1 MIRNNIKIFFRNLF
15 RNPVFSLINILSL
28 TIGIACSILIILY
41 VKYELSFD
49 NFHQH
54 KSQVYR
60 VAMRMKT
67 QENEDVTANTTAAV
81 GPTMVQDFAGIEK
94 TVRLR
99 SPQNGFFNIG
109 EKKSYETGIIYADST
124 FFEVFSFK
132 LLTGDPKDVLTRP
145 YSLVISEETA
155 KKIFGEKN
163 PVGQSVKL
171 NNKEDL
177 IITGVVA
184 KPPSNSHIQF
194 SNLISFTSLYEDSR
208 LHMDWDGGWQYCTY
222 IKLMEQYPIVDLKSK
237 MDDFMYKY
245 INKKYEQY
253 GASLNP
259 VFQPLKSIYLHS
271 NLSGEIGPVGNPSNI
286 YIFSSISIFILIIA
300 CINFMNLTTAL
311 STRRAKEVGIRKVTG
326 ARRFILIRQFL
337 TESIL
342 LSSIGLIIALIIIE
356 IILPYFNNLISKDL
370 HIYQLSNWQIII
382 GFPLI
387 IFFVGILA
395 GSYPAGYLSA
405 FKPTQIIQGILTT
418 GKGKSNI
425 RNILVLLQF
434 IISIAL
440 IICTSSIYNQLNY
453 IKKKDLGFDNNHIIL
468 LPLVGDEAKEKFE
481 IILTEL
487 KALPDIINTS
497 VSSDYPGHGFTSNG
511 YIPEGYEKPVMINVI
526 DVDYDFLNT
535 MGLEI
540 SEGRNFS
547 RKYVTDRNAYL
558 VNETFVKKMNWKE
571 PLGKKISRGGDHEV
585 IGVVEDFHF
594 ATLHEEIA
602 PLIFTMKP
610 YLGFDYIIVKIR
622 KEGITSTI
630 KSIEKKWQAI
640 TPYEPFDYFFLD
652 DEFRKVYRHELQFGK
667 LLFYFTILAIG
678 IACMGLFG
686 LASFITEQRTKE
698 VGIRKAMGATSISV
712 VTLFSKDFTRWVLI
726 SNLFAWPAAF
736 YFLNKWLQN
745 FAYRIQFPFWIFIV
759 TSVVALLIAFLTVS
773 YKSFRVAN
781 INPAESLRHE

>member
-1 MIRNNIKIFFRNLF
+1 MVRNNIKYFFRNLL

-41 VKYELSFD
+41 IRYELSFD
-49 NFHQH
+49 NFHQQE
-54 KSQVYR
+54 SQVYR

-81 GPTMVQDFAGIEK
+81 GPTMVQDFSGVEK

-99 SPQNGFFNIG
+99 TPQDGYFNT
-109 EKKSYETGIIYADST
+109 EDKNLYESGIIYADST
-124 FFEVFSFK
+124 FFEVFSYK
-132 LLTGDPKDVLTRP
+132 LLVGDPKEVLTRP

-155 KKIFGEKN
+155 KKLFGNVN

-184 KPPSNSHIQF
+184 RPPSNSHIQF
-194 SNLISFTSLYEDSR
+194 SNLISFTTLYEDSR
-208 LHMDWDGGWQYCTY
+208 LHMDWDGGWQYYTY
-222 IKLMEQYPIVDLKSK
+222 IKLLEEYPIEDLKSK
-237 MDDFMYKY
+237 MDDFMHKY
-245 INKKYEQY
+245 INKKLEQY

-271 NLSGEIGPVGNPSNI
+271 NLSGEIGPIGNPSNI

-311 STRRAKEVGIRKVTG
+311 STRRAKEVGIRKVIG
-326 ARRFILIRQFL
+326 ARRIILIRQFL
-337 TESIL
+337 GESIL
-342 LSSIGLIIALIIIE
+342 LSFIGLIFALIVIV
-356 IILPYFNNLISKDL
+356 IILPYFNNLIGKDL
-370 HIYQLSNWQIII
+370 QIYQLSNWQIII

-387 IFFVGILA
+387 LLFVGIMA
-395 GSYPAGYLSA
+395 GSYPALYLSA
-405 FKPTQIIQGILTT
+405 FKPISIIQGILIS
-418 GKGKSNI
+418 GKGKSHI

-434 IISIAL
+434 IISIGL

-453 IKKKDLGFDNNHIIL
+453 IKKKDLGFDNNNIL
-468 LPLVGDEAKEKFE
+468 LVPLVGDEVKEKFE
-481 IILTEL
+481 IILTEF
-487 KALPDIINTS
+487 KALPGIINAS
-497 VSSDYPGHGFTSNG
+497 VASDYPGHGFTSNG
-511 YIPEGYEKPVMINVI
+511 YIPEGQEKPIMINVI

-540 SEGRNFS
+540 SKGRNFS
-547 RKYVTDRNAYL
+547 GKYVTDRNAYL
-558 VNETFVKKMNWKE
+558 VNETLVKKMNWE
-571 PLGKKISRGGDHEV
+571 DPIGKKIARGGDHEI
-585 IGVVEDFHF
+585 IGVVKDFHF
-594 ATLHEEIA
+594 ATLYEEIA

-610 YLGFDYIIVKIR
+610 YMGFDYITVKLGN
-622 KEGITSTI
+622 EGIASTL
-630 KSIEKKWQAI
+630 KSIEKKWRAI
-640 TPYEPFDYFFLD
+640 APNEPFDYLFLD
-652 DEFRKVYRHELQFGK
+652 DEFKRVYRPELRFSK

-698 VGIRKAMGATSISV
+698 VGIRKAMGATSIKV
-712 VTLFSKDFTRWVLI
+712 VSLFSKDFTRWVLI
-726 SNLFAWPAAF
+726 SNLFAWPVAF

-745 FAYRIQFPFWIFIV
+745 FAYRIQFPFWIFLV
-759 TSVVALLIAFLTVS
+759 TSAVALLIAFLTVS
-773 YKSFRVAN
+773 YQSFRAAN